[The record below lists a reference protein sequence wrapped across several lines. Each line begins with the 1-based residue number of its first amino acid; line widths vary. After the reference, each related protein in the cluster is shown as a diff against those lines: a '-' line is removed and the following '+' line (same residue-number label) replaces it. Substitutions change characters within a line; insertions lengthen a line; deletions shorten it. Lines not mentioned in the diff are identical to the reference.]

1 MQIFSRITRNTMLFR
16 NRLAPRSIVMKM
28 IKGIQIIIE
37 SIRKINKIMTNR
49 TQLKRENQRKM
60 KRTSTPRA
68 LRKG

>member
-1 MQIFSRITRNTMLFR
+1 
-16 NRLAPRSIVMKM
+16 MKM